1 MAYGVLID
9 IAASKEFYDA
19 AHAEFSKYPAEAMI
33 LHVARPTENG
43 HQVVEVWQSK
53 EDYEGWTGEHVAP
66 VMGALAAAGWSL
78 PEPVITEFT
87 PLGVVVPRAEINV

>member
-9 IAASKEFYDA
+9 MAASRELYDA

-43 HQVVEVWQSK
+43 HQIVEVWQSK
-53 EDYEGWTGEHVAP
+53 EDYERWTGTHVGP
-66 VMGALAAAGWSL
+66 VMGALAAAGWTL

-87 PLGVVVPRAEINV
+87 PLGIVVPRAEIYV

>member
-9 IAASKEFYDA
+9 MAAPKEFYDA
-19 AHAEFSKYPAEAMI
+19 AHAEFSKHPAEAMI

-53 EDYEGWTGEHVAP
+53 EDYDRWTGKHVGP
-66 VMGALAAAGWSL
+66 VMGALAAAGWTL
-78 PEPVITEFT
+78 AEPVITEFT
-87 PLGVVVPRAEINV
+87 PLGIVVPGAEIYV